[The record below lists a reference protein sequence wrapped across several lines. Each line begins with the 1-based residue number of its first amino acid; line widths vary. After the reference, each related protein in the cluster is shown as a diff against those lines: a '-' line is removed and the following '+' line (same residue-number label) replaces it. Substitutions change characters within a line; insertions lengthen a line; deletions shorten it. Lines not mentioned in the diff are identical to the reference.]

1 LVFKNQGKN
10 LRTQE
15 TLVFFKK
22 SVDWVGEKDE
32 NQQKTR
38 EKPRYQKTMVLG
50 WISAPRKR
58 TA

>member
-22 SVDWVGEKDE
+22 SVVWVGEKDE
-32 NQQKTR
+32 NQQKTMVSENHGFSQVGYLR
-38 EKPRYQKTMVLG
+38 QEKELH
-50 WISAPRKR
+50 A
-58 TA
+58 